1 MLEYIRLNGEEDMA
15 TESAEEHGESHTSD
29 EMETDLEENVA
40 AALTYVLGFV
50 SGIIMYFV
58 ESENTTVRFHAVQ
71 SIVVFG
77 GLFVLTMVLGF
88 FNIFISA
95 AGSAGGTGISVV
107 FGLISGLVGLVT
119 LLVRLAMLVLWIYLI
134 VRTYQE
140 ENPRLPVAAG
150 IADGYV

>member
-1 MLEYIRLNGEEDMA
+1 MLECIPLNWDQDMA

-40 AALTYVLGFV
+40 AALSYVLGFV
-50 SGIIMYFV
+50 SGIVMYFV

-77 GLFVLTMVLGF
+77 GLFVVTMVLGF
-88 FNIFISA
+88 FNIFITA
-95 AGSAGGTGISVV
+95 ASTGGTVISIV
-107 FGLISGLVGLVT
+107 FGLISALVGLIA

-140 ENPRLPVAAG
+140 ENPRLPVAAN